1 MAIACKIKPCSEE
14 NKMNKIPKT
23 LKILF
28 VGNSFSVDTAQH
40 LPEVALSMGVES
52 LHFGVLYIGGCS
64 TRRHYSNLIDN
75 VKGYD
80 YYESFGHNGEWSCTN
95 GVSNVDAIKSDDWDI
110 IALQHGTIDGS
121 KNTELEYYDKLEPL
135 VSEIRA
141 IAPEKAKI
149 VFNRHWVGEPW
160 HTHPEIVSFGGDT
173 ERMYEI
179 VSGIVKDHV
188 VNIPQLDFAT
198 PVGTAIQNARTS
210 RIESLNRD
218 GYHLSLGTGRY
229 IASLTFFASVTGAD
243 ITNIEWAPEGVDEYE
258 KAVAIESTVNALK
271 TPYSVTKSIL

>member
-1 MAIACKIKPCSEE
+1 
-14 NKMNKIPKT
+14 MNNSVPET

-40 LPEVALSMGVES
+40 LPEVALSMGVKN
-52 LHFGVLYIGGCS
+52 LHFAVLYIGGCS

-75 VKGYD
+75 VKGYE
-80 YYESFGHNGEWSCTN
+80 YYESFGKDGEWSCTYE
-95 GVSNVDAIKSDDWDI
+95 VSNVDAIKSDDWDI

-121 KNTELEYYDKLEPL
+121 KNTDLVYYDKLAPL
-135 VSEIRA
+135 VEEIRK

-173 ERMYEI
+173 AKMYEI
-179 VSGIVKDHV
+179 VSDIVKNHV
-188 VNIPQLDFAT
+188 VKTPYLDYAT

-229 IASLTFFASVTGAD
+229 IAALTFFAAVTGCD
-243 ITNIEWAPEGVDEYE
+243 ITNIEWAPDDVNEYE
-258 KAVAIESTVNALK
+258 KAVAVESTVNALK
-271 TPYSVTKSIL
+271 APYTVTESKV